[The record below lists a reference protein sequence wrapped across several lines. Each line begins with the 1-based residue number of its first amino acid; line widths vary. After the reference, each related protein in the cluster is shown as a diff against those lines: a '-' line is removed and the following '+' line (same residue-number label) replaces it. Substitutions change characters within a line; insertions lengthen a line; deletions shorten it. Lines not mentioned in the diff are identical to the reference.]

1 MVNVHIGLNV
11 KNLSESQTFY
21 KRFLGVK
28 PVKVKDDYV
37 KFLTQEPNLNLTLT
51 QKNKVAGNQINHLGI
66 QVETKEDVLKHK
78 ERLEREGFFVREELN
93 TTCCYAVQD
102 KFWVTDPDGNKWEY
116 FYTKQDSEKIG
127 NTPIS

>member
-102 KFWVTDPDGNKWEY
+102 KFWVTDPDGNEWEY

-127 NTPIS
+127 NTPIY

>member
-1 MVNVHIGLNV
+1 MMVNVHIGLNV
-11 KNLSESQTFY
+11 KNISESQTFY

-51 QKNKVAGNQINHLGI
+51 QRNKVAGNQINHLGI

-78 ERLEREGFFVREELN
+78 ERLEREGFFAREELN

-102 KFWVTDPDGNKWEY
+102 KFWVTDPDGNEWEY
-116 FYTKQDSEKIG
+116 FYTKQDSE
-127 NTPIS
+127 

>member
-1 MVNVHIGLNV
+1 MMVNVHIGLNV

-28 PVKVKDDYV
+28 PVKIKDDYV

-51 QKNKVAGNQINHLGI
+51 QRNKVAGNQINHLGI

-78 ERLEREGFFVREELN
+78 ERLEREGFFAREELN

-102 KFWVTDPDGNKWEY
+102 KFWVTDPDGNEWEY
-116 FYTKQDSEKIG
+116 FYTKQDSE
-127 NTPIS
+127 

>member
-11 KNLSESQTFY
+11 KNISESQTFY

-51 QKNKVAGNQINHLGI
+51 QRNKVAGNQINHLGI

-78 ERLEREGFFVREELN
+78 ERLEREGFFAREELN

-102 KFWVTDPDGNKWEY
+102 KFWVTDPDGNEWEY
-116 FYTKQDSEKIG
+116 FYTKQDSE
-127 NTPIS
+127 

>member
-28 PVKVKDDYV
+28 PVKIKDDYV

-51 QKNKVAGNQINHLGI
+51 QRNKVAGNQINHLGI

-78 ERLEREGFFVREELN
+78 ERLEREGFFAREELN

-102 KFWVTDPDGNKWEY
+102 KFWVTDPDGNEWEY
-116 FYTKQDSEKIG
+116 FYTKQDSE
-127 NTPIS
+127 

>member
-11 KNLSESQTFY
+11 KNISESQTFY

-51 QKNKVAGNQINHLGI
+51 QRNKVAGNQINHLGI

-78 ERLEREGFFVREELN
+78 ERLEREGFFAREELN

-102 KFWVTDPDGNKWEY
+102 KFWVTDPDGNEWEY
-116 FYTKQDSEKIG
+116 FYTKQNSE
-127 NTPIS
+127 